1 MLETAFVAAR
11 DRARLTEV
19 AGVLI
24 SFGVDGLVAQLGLHT
39 LLPSQKQI
47 ELAHKN
53 KSVPERLRHAIEALG
68 PTYVKLGQILAT
80 RHDLL
85 GPEWTRELEK
95 LHNHVA
101 PVAWEDIEPQL
112 TEDLGASPYELFAE
126 FNPEPIAAASM
137 AQIYRAT
144 LKTGQEVVLKVRRPR
159 LRPKIEADLRLLG
172 HLAALLEQASP
183 EWARFKP
190 ESMVSYLASAMR
202 DELDFVREG
211 HNCEQVAA
219 GFVGNP
225 HIVFPRIYWAWTSE
239 RLLVQDFIAGVNVTR
254 PAELARYDIDPKII
268 AQRGTLAVL
277 QMIFQDGIFH
287 ADPHPG
293 NLLALPDNQIGFI
306 DFGLVGHVSTRRKTQ
321 LLAIFQA
328 LLEGR
333 SDRVTGM
340 LLAWSAQYD
349 ADPSQIDLA
358 VERFLAQ
365 HSVGRLRISQALM
378 DFMAL
383 AREQKITLPADLS
396 LLFKTFITAD
406 GVLTQVDPQLDVV
419 RLAEPMVREQVQ
431 AYYSVGAVKERAMHV
446 TAELYELSDEI
457 PNAVRLILHRLRH
470 GRVGVDME
478 LRQLDRLV
486 QIFELSAIRLCVAL
500 VTAAFV
506 LGLAPR
512 LFEYGPTVLGIP
524 LFAWFGLV
532 ATVAGCV
539 LLAFWLFKPK

>member
-1 MLETAFVAAR
+1 MLETALVAAR
-11 DRARLTEV
+11 DRARLAEV
-19 AGVLI
+19 AGILI
-24 SFGVDGLVAQLGLHT
+24 SFGLDGLVAQLGLHT
-39 LLPSQKQI
+39 LLPNPKQV
-47 ELAHKN
+47 ERAHKN

-85 GPEWTRELEK
+85 GPEWTSELEK

-101 PVAWEDIEPQL
+101 PVPWDDIEPQL
-112 TEDLGASPYELFAE
+112 IEDLGANPYDVFAE
-126 FNPEPIAAASM
+126 FCPEPIAAASI
-137 AQIYRAT
+137 AQIYKAT
-144 LKTGQEVVLKVRRPR
+144 LKTGQEVVLKVRRPQ
-159 LRPKIEADLRLLG
+159 LRPKIEADLRLLR
-172 HLAALLEQASP
+172 HLASLLEQASP
-183 EWARFKP
+183 DWARFKP
-190 ESMVSYLASAMR
+190 ESMVTYLASAMR
-202 DELDFVREG
+202 DELDFVREA
-211 HNCEQVAA
+211 HNCEQLAA
-219 GFVGNP
+219 GFEANP
-225 HIVFPRIYWAWTSE
+225 YIVFPRIYWPWTSE
-239 RLLVQDFIAGVNVTR
+239 RLLVQDFIPGVNATR
-254 PAELARYDIDPKII
+254 RDALAQANIDPKVI

-277 QMIFQDGIFH
+277 QMIFQDGVFH

-293 NLLALPDNQIGFI
+293 NLLALSGNQVGFI
-306 DFGLVGHVSTRRKTQ
+306 DFGLVGHVSARRKIQ

-328 LLEGR
+328 LLDGR

-349 ADPSQIDLA
+349 ADPNHIDMA

-383 AREQKITLPADLS
+383 ARQQKITLPADLS
-396 LLFKTFITAD
+396 LLFKALMTAD

-419 RLAEPMVREQVQ
+419 RLAEPMVREQIQ
-431 AYYSVGAVKERAMHV
+431 AYYSINAVQERAKHV

-457 PNAVRLILHRLRH
+457 PNTIRLLLHRLRH

-486 QIFELSAIRLCVAL
+486 QIFELSAIRLCMAL

-512 LFEYGPTVLGIP
+512 LFEYGPVIAGIP
-524 LFAWFGLV
+524 LFAWFGLA
-532 ATVAGCV
+532 ATAAGCG